1 VQRKQLGSRG
11 DGTTAA
17 EIQLGGDAAFVLA
30 EPMVAEA
37 LEATVAELERFC
49 EQRALKNAV

>member
-1 VQRKQLGSRG
+1 MQRKQLGSRG